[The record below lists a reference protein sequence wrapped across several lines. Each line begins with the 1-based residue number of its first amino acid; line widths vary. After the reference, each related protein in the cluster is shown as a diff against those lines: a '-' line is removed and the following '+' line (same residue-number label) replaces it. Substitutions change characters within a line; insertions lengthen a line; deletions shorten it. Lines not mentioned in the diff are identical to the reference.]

1 MSNFECE
8 ICCYKTCR
16 KWDFNKHMET
26 KKHKREVEEREN
38 PPKTT
43 NNDFLEKNEKKSLKV
58 VKSRKKSLNSPPVH
72 LQYPPVHLQYPPI
85 SSKND
90 FFSSGTPPISSGNDF
105 STSDNDFLPSGTPPI
120 SSDILRQNAEKSIKS
135 IKSIKISE
143 NPPILQKLP
152 QKSTFLLFSD
162 SQITNKSSKA
172 NINDIKSINNYS
184 DQYDTLN
191 KTIELKCEYCR
202 QEFSR
207 VDNYNRH
214 LEKRCKVKLKK
225 EEEELLIINDLKK
238 EKEFMREQ
246 HEKEKEDYRKQIEK
260 LLDKVGTTN
269 ITNTNC
275 GNTQTNNVQLNNFG
289 QENLT
294 MLTDKYMTNMVDYP
308 YSAIPKMIKKIHFND
323 KFPENRNIRMLN
335 KKDNKLQ
342 IRNNGEWEYVN
353 KKETLQLL
361 IEDKNY
367 QLDKYY
373 EDNKEKFDSRKQQK
387 FENFQ
392 EKISIEDKKVNHE
405 IKMDTELVFW
415 NSM

>member
-16 KWDFNKHMET
+16 KWDFHKHMET
-26 KKHKREVEEREN
+26 KKHKREMERREC

-43 NNDFLEKNEKKSLKV
+43 FNDFSEKKSEKV
-58 VKSRKKSLNSPPVH
+58 VKSRKKSLKSPPKI
-72 LQYPPVHLQYPPI
+72 LQNPPK

-90 FFSSGTPPISSGNDF
+90 FLGQKS
-105 STSDNDFLPSGTPPI
+105 PPI
-120 SSDILRQNAEKSIKS
+120 SSDFLRFSSESPPISSDFLRPTTFFSEKKYKNPEKSIKS

-143 NPPILQKLP
+143 KPPISDIFPPKTH
-152 QKSTFLLFSD
+152 KSTFILFSD
-162 SQITNKSSKA
+162 SQNSS
-172 NINDIKSINNYS
+172 DSENNNFNPTIEEYE
-184 DQYDTLN
+184 DHYDTIKETEEFKCDFCN
-191 KTIELKCEYCR
+191 KV
-202 QEFSR
+202 FSR
-207 VDNYNRH
+207 IDNYKRH
-214 LEKRCKVKLKK
+214 LENRCKVKIKK
-225 EEEELLIINDLKK
+225 EHEELLLLNDLKK

-246 HEKEKEDYRKQIEK
+246 HEKDKEDYRKQIER

-294 MLTDKYMTNMVDYP
+294 MLTDKYMTNMVAYP

-373 EDNKEKFDSRKQQK
+373 EDNKEKFDSRKQRK

-392 EKISIEDKKVNHE
+392 DKISIEDKKVNHE